1 MAASAH
7 FLQLFQLLAI
17 ASLALVMPIYAQI
30 NSPCSP
36 SMITSFAPCMAFV
49 TNSSAA
55 GAPPTPACC
64 SALQTISSNGTECMC
79 QIVSGSPFQVPINRT
94 LAISLPRAC
103 NMPGVPLQCKAAG
116 APASAPG
123 PAAFSPSLSP
133 EAPAPLSPQASNT
146 LPTSDSPGL
155 APEAETTPELTPPST
170 NTVSSQAPT
179 ANSGS
184 RPVVTTSAAHPPASV
199 SPSLLLTLFG
209 AFVLKCNYY

>member
-17 ASLALVMPIYAQI
+17 ASVALVMPTYAQI

-79 QIVSGSPFQVPINRT
+79 QIATGSPFQVPINRT

-116 APASAPG
+116 APVSAP
-123 PAAFSPSLSP
+123 A
-133 EAPAPLSPQASNT
+133 ASNT
-146 LPTSDSPGL
+146 LPTSESPGL
-155 APEAETTPELTPPST
+155 APEAGTTPELTPPST

-184 RPVVTTSAAHPPASV
+184 RPVVTTSAAHPPAAV
-199 SPSLLLTLFG
+199 SPSLFFTLFG
-209 AFVLKCNYY
+209 AFVLKCYF